1 MPLLLRKACDDDRE
15 FLFVLYAS
23 TRQEEI
29 AAWQWTQVQVAAF
42 LTVQFRAQS
51 ASYAIAYPDAEHS
64 VILEDGRPVGRLLVS
79 RSPAEACLV
88 DISLLPEA
96 RGRGIGSTLIRQLMT
111 ECSAAGRKLK
121 LQVRTTNPARALYSR
136 LGFRRVQGDSM
147 YDQMEWPPANIEE

>member
-1 MPLLLRKACDDDRE
+1 MTLSLRKACDDEE
-15 FLFVLYAS
+15 FLFALYAS

-29 AAWQWTQVQVAAF
+29 AVWQWTQAQVAAF

-51 ASYAIAYPDAEHS
+51 VSYAITYPDAEHS

-96 RGRGIGSTLIRQLMT
+96 RGRGIGSALIQQLMT

-121 LQVRTTNPARALYSR
+121 LQVRTTNPGRALYSR

-147 YDQMEWPPANIEE
+147 YDQMEWPPATIEE